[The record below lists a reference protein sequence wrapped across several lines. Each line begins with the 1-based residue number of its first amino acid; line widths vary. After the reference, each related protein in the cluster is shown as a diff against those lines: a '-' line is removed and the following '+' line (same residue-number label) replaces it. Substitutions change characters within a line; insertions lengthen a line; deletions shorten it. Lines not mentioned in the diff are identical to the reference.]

1 MSRLL
6 HDRALVASRRVHRQV
21 FGTFRSLSKKLTTGS
36 SGSDAMAEINTGE
49 NNKTGTRSGPRLELI
64 LTSAATLMARNGFG
78 QTSIRDV
85 ARETG
90 LSLAGMYYYF
100 QSKEDLLYKI
110 QHRTFASLLEEQEE
124 VVSGGRDANDRLER
138 LIRNHLSFYT
148 RHFSEMKICTFE
160 LHSLTEDRYRNVEEL
175 RRRYFRIAAEIV
187 GEIIGGEGDSTERE
201 AEARHYTL
209 FIFGML
215 NWIFMWFDPERDAPL
230 EDLSDRLI
238 HLALHGLSGS
248 RSA

>member
-1 MSRLL
+1 
-6 HDRALVASRRVHRQV
+6 
-21 FGTFRSLSKKLTTGS
+21 
-36 SGSDAMAEINTGE
+36 MAETTTGE
-49 NNKTGTRSGPRLELI
+49 NHEAGTRSGPRLELI
-64 LTSAATLMARNGFG
+64 LSSAATLMARNGYG

-100 QSKEDLLYKI
+100 KSKEDLLYKI

-124 VVSGGRDANDRLER
+124 VVSGVTDARERLRR

-148 RHFSEMKICTFE
+148 RHFNEMKICTFE
-160 LHSLTEDRYRNVEEL
+160 LHSLTENRYRDVEEL
-175 RRRYFRIAAEIV
+175 RRRYFRITAGIV
-187 GEIIGGEGDSTERE
+187 GEILDGDGHSGDRE

>member
-1 MSRLL
+1 
-6 HDRALVASRRVHRQV
+6 
-21 FGTFRSLSKKLTTGS
+21 
-36 SGSDAMAEINTGE
+36 MAEINTDE
-49 NNKTGTRSGPRLELI
+49 NTAAGTRSGPRLELI
-64 LTSAATLMARNGFG
+64 LSSAATLMARVGFG

-110 QHRTFASLLEEQEE
+110 QHRTFSSLLEEQEE
-124 VVSGGRDANDRLER
+124 VASSDTSAEDRLR
-138 LIRNHLSFYT
+138 LLIRNHLSFYT
-148 RHFSEMKICTFE
+148 RNFSEMKICTFE
-160 LHSLTEDRYRNVEEL
+160 LQSLTDERYRNVEEL
-175 RRRYFRIAAEIV
+175 RRRYFRIAAGIV
-187 GEIIGGEGDSTERE
+187 REIIGGEEDSSDIE

-238 HLALHGLSGS
+238 HLALNGLNGS
-248 RSA
+248 RTP

>member
-1 MSRLL
+1 
-6 HDRALVASRRVHRQV
+6 
-21 FGTFRSLSKKLTTGS
+21 
-36 SGSDAMAEINTGE
+36 MAETTAGDHHE
-49 NNKTGTRSGPRLELI
+49 DGTRSGPRLELI
-64 LTSAATLMARNGFG
+64 LSSAASLMARTGYS

-100 QSKEDLLYKI
+100 QSKEDLLFKI

-124 VVSGGRDANDRLER
+124 VASADFDARER
-138 LIRNHLSFYT
+138 LRHLIANHLSFYT

-160 LHSLTEDRYRNVEEL
+160 LQSLTGERYREVEGL
-175 RRRYFRIAAEIV
+175 RRRYFRITVGIVDEILA
-187 GEIIGGEGDSTERE
+187 GNGDPAERE
-201 AEARHYTL
+201 TEARHYTL

-230 EDLSDRLI
+230 EDLCDRLV
-238 HLALHGLSGS
+238 HLALHGLTGDASPPG
-248 RSA
+248 

>member
-1 MSRLL
+1 
-6 HDRALVASRRVHRQV
+6 
-21 FGTFRSLSKKLTTGS
+21 
-36 SGSDAMAEINTGE
+36 MAETTTGE
-49 NNKTGTRSGPRLELI
+49 NQEAGTRSGPRLELI
-64 LTSAATLMARNGFG
+64 LTSAATLMARNGYG

-100 QSKEDLLYKI
+100 KSKEDLLYKI

-124 VVSGGRDANDRLER
+124 VVSEVTDARERLRR

-148 RHFSEMKICTFE
+148 RHFNEMKICTFE
-160 LHSLTEDRYRNVEEL
+160 LHSLTEDRYRDVEEL
-175 RRRYFRIAAEIV
+175 RRRYFRITAGIV
-187 GEIIGGEGDSTERE
+187 GEILDGDGHSEDRE

-230 EDLSDRLI
+230 ENLSDRLI

>member
-1 MSRLL
+1 
-6 HDRALVASRRVHRQV
+6 
-21 FGTFRSLSKKLTTGS
+21 
-36 SGSDAMAEINTGE
+36 MAETTTGE
-49 NNKTGTRSGPRLELI
+49 NHEAGTRSGPRLELI
-64 LTSAATLMARNGFG
+64 LSSAATLMARNGYG

-100 QSKEDLLYKI
+100 KSKEDLLYKI

-124 VVSGGRDANDRLER
+124 VVSGVTDARERLRR

-148 RHFSEMKICTFE
+148 RHFNEMKICTFE
-160 LHSLTEDRYRNVEEL
+160 LHSLTENRYRDVEEL
-175 RRRYFRIAAEIV
+175 RRRYFRITAGIV
-187 GEIIGGEGDSTERE
+187 GEILDGDRHSGDRE